1 MNPNKYFLF
10 ILLFSTFKIFATEAT
25 TQQVKA
31 LTVTSKQVLQSMAHA
46 MQVLNYQG
54 TVVFFKNNRLEPM
67 KYFHAAHANQE
78 QERLLSLNSPLR
90 EIIRDNGVIRCLYKE
105 TQHHIEDSRPFE
117 RSFLVDLPK
126 NIDILDNS
134 YTLTLLN
141 DESIAM
147 LPAYVI
153 SIVPKDN
160 LRYSRKLWIE
170 KQHFL
175 PLKTVVYDLDNNMV
189 EQVVFTDMETK
200 QNLPFVD
207 KSFTDEKLNKKPEIY
222 PLSDARFNITP
233 LPTGFT
239 ALFFTRHSLH
249 NNDQPVDHLLLSDGL
264 AWVSI
269 YMEQINSALTNKVDT
284 NKTVQAIG
292 SINFYSRTLDNYE
305 FTVLGDVPAETI
317 KLIAENVKLRNN

>member
-1 MNPNKYFLF
+1 MNPNKY
-10 ILLFSTFKIFATEAT
+10 LLFFLLFLTFRVFANEAT

-31 LTVTSKQVLQSMAHA
+31 LTSKEILQSMAHA

-67 KYFHAAHANQE
+67 KYFHAAHENQE

-90 EIIRDNGVIRCLYKE
+90 EIIRDNGIIRCLYKE
-105 TQHHIEDSRPFE
+105 TQHHIEDNRPFE

-126 NIDILDNS
+126 NIDTLDNS

-147 LPAYVI
+147 LPAYVL

-160 LRYSRKLWIE
+160 LRYARKLWIE

-207 KSFTDEKLNKKPEIY
+207 KFLFDEKLNKTPEIY
-222 PLSDARFNITP
+222 PLTDARFDITQ
-233 LPTGFT
+233 LPSGFT

-264 AWVSI
+264 AWISI
-269 YMEQINSALTNKVDT
+269 YMEQKNSALQSKFDA

-292 SINFYSRTLDNYE
+292 SINFYSRIVDNYE